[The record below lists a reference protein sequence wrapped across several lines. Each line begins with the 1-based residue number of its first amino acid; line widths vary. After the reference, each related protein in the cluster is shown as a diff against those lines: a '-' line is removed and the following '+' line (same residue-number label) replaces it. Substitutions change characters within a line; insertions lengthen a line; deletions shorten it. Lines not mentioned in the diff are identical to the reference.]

1 MPEHPP
7 PRANTPQR
15 AQIFSTNPLHPA
27 VIDSLKTLGAYTEAS
42 APTPEAILREG
53 TKADFLIVR
62 APVPA
67 EYFRAN
73 PALRAVVRHGAGLDM
88 VPMQAA
94 NAAGV
99 LVCNVPGAN
108 ATTVAEHALF
118 AALALLRQFRAM
130 DARLRSTGWASARAL
145 TATSGDLAGRRLGI
159 LGYGN
164 IGRALTTMARGF
176 GLTLAATTP
185 RPETLPADVT
195 PLSLDALCATCDIL
209 VLCCPLTPATQG
221 AISARRIASLP
232 PGAILINV
240 ARGPVIDETALVAA
254 LQTRRISA
262 ALDVFDTEPLPA
274 DSPLWSL
281 ENVLLTPHVAG
292 VTEASMRR
300 MGETCAAE
308 IARMLQG
315 RLPLNLCNPE
325 TLPAHRRRF
334 PAR

>member
-1 MPEHPP
+1 MPA
-7 PRANTPQR
+7 R
-15 AQIFSTNPLHPA
+15 IFSTNPLHPA
-27 VIDSLKTLGAYTEAS
+27 VIRRLEALGTYAQAS
-42 APTPEAILREG
+42 EPTPDAILREG
-53 TKADFLIVR
+53 THADFLIVR
-62 APVPA
+62 APVPP

-73 PALRAVVRHGAGLDM
+73 PRLRAVVRHGAGLDM
-88 VPMQAA
+88 VPMESA
-94 NAAGV
+94 NEACV

-118 AALALLRQFRAM
+118 AALALLRQFRSM
-130 DARLRSTGWASARAL
+130 DARLRSAGWASARTL

-159 LGYGN
+159 LGYGQ
-164 IGRALTTMARGF
+164 IGRALCTMARGF
-176 GLTLAATTP
+176 GVTLAATTP
-185 RPETLPADVT
+185 RPDTLPADVA
-195 PLSLDALCATCDIL
+195 PLSLDALCATSDIL
-209 VLCCPLTPATQG
+209 VLCCPLTPATRG

-240 ARGPVIDETALVAA
+240 ARGPVIEAAALIAA
-254 LQTRRISA
+254 LQSRRISA

-300 MGETCAAE
+300 MGEVCADE

-315 RLPLNLCNPE
+315 QPPLNLCNPE

-334 PAR
+334 PA